1 MRIYLHL
8 YHLPTYYLY
17 LYTLYVSE
25 INANNEKEWKKEGT
39 SIFFILQSTHSVKWL
54 SVI

>member
-39 SIFFILQSTHSVKWL
+39 SIFLYYKVLTL
-54 SVI
+54 